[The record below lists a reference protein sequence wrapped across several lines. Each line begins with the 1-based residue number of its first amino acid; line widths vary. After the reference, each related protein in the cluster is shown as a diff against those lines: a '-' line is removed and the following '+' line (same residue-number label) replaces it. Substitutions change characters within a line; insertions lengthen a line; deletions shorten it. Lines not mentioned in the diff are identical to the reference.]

1 MKNKIFLINI
11 LNFLLRN
18 PINSISWY
26 KDGIKLQ
33 DDSKPRLS
41 NRDLISNKRKKS
53 VTIHTNHAN
62 PHKYVSKLKI
72 RVRLFLLLTVN

>member
-1 MKNKIFLINI
+1 MSKYWS
-11 LNFLLRN
+11 N

-33 DDSKPRLS
+33 DDNKLRLAY
-41 NRDLISNKRKKS
+41 RDLTSSKRKKS
-53 VTIHTNHAN
+53 VSIHTTHAN

-72 RVRLFLLLTVN
+72 RVKL